1 MGRRPFDASTS
12 SSGCAPRRPS
22 VLRGLLAVLPLMAAV
37 TGCASFKGYP
47 ERLPAEPAVVEQGSA
62 AGILTCSDET
72 CRNTKVAARMYAIDT
87 NFSEFEEKLFQQMRE
102 AGFST
107 DVLTLGVTSAGAAS
121 GGAAASILSAIGAGI
136 TGSRAAFE
144 KEVLGDKALPAIH
157 SSMRASRARMR
168 TRILTGLSKPLK
180 DYPPGIALTD
190 LEEYYSSGTVLSALI
205 GITERAATAAHE
217 AEQQLVS
224 ISGFASTDAANFLYG
239 YAVADGLSDA
249 EKRDRL
255 NRIAAQYKAQ
265 GVDTRGIA
273 AISLIRNPALA
284 SQTAAVARGFGW
296 KG

>member
-1 MGRRPFDASTS
+1 MRSRPFDVSALMDY
-12 SSGCAPRRPS
+12 APPR
-22 VLRGLLAVLPLMAAV
+22 LFAWRGLLASLPLVVAV

-47 ERLPAEPAVVEQGSA
+47 ERLPPEPALVEQGSA
-62 AGILTCSDET
+62 VAILNCVDET
-72 CRNTKVAARMYAIDT
+72 CRNTKVAARMYGIDV
-87 NFSEFEEKLFQQMRE
+87 NFSQFEEKLFQQMRE

-121 GGAAASILSAIGAGI
+121 GGAAASVLSAIGAGI

-144 KEVLGDKALPAIH
+144 KEVLGDKTLPAIH
-157 SSMRASRARMR
+157 SSMRANRAHVRA
-168 TRILTGLSKPLK
+168 RILTGLSKPLK
-180 DYPPGIALTD
+180 DYPPGVALTD
-190 LEEYYSSGTVLSALI
+190 LEDYYASGTVLSALI

-217 AEQQLVS
+217 AEQQLVN
-224 ISGFASTDAANFLYG
+224 ITGFASTDAANFLYG

-296 KG
+296 RG